1 MMLRRGLGVSPGCH
15 LQHYHRMH
23 DTWAK
28 YFSDPKEG
36 DKEML
41 KDRCCSLIIVRD

>member
-15 LQHYHRMH
+15 LQHYHCMH
-23 DTWAK
+23 DTWAER
-28 YFSDPKEG
+28 FFDAREG
-36 DKEML
+36 NRETM